1 MMSIVIVS
9 RAIELNCIEEP
20 LRDTLS
26 SLLGET
32 QDAEK
37 ENNDNEQRFKIW
49 AITATVLLVVVVVIL
64 IIVICKL
71 EKEMVGNPSKY
82 SDIEANGG
90 GETEVQ
96 KRNASPME

>member
-9 RAIELNCIEEP
+9 RAIELKCIEEP

-49 AITATVLLVVVVVIL
+49 AITATVLLAVVVVIL

-71 EKEMVGNPSKY
+71 EKETAGKPSKS

-90 GETEVQ
+90 GEIETK
-96 KRNASPME
+96 KRSANA